1 MKHCISCEAEIAD
14 NAMTCPK
21 CGHVMEGARKG
32 KTWANIVC
40 VFALIFGIL
49 SAGMGGL
56 CWIPVL
62 GLAIAVPALVLAIV
76 GLAGSIVC
84 CVFSSKRGVCVTGI
98 VFSAIGLIPSL
109 IRVIMLVAYAG
120 VAATNPGASSA
131 FVF

>member
-1 MKHCISCEAEIAD
+1 MKHCSSCGAEIAD
-14 NAMTCPK
+14 NAQTCPK
-21 CGHVMEGARKG
+21 CGHVVAKKG

-49 SAGMGGL
+49 STLMGGL

-62 GLAIAVPALVLAIV
+62 GLAISVPALVAAVL

-84 CVFSSKRGVCVTGI
+84 CVFSSKRGVCITGI
-98 VFSAIGLIPSL
+98 VFSSIGLIPSL
-109 IRVIMLVAYAG
+109 IRVIMLAAYAG
-120 VAATNPGASSA
+120 VAATTPGASSA